1 MVAVLVR
8 IGENRVSVRP
18 TGAEGSMATRR
29 EISDPTD
36 RQPSTFQ
43 DPQTSKGLNQLFLK
57 TVYLCQARRI
67 FLIADTATVFNRF
80 TPNT

>member
-1 MVAVLVR
+1 
-8 IGENRVSVRP
+8 
-18 TGAEGSMATRR
+18 MATRR

>member
-1 MVAVLVR
+1 
-8 IGENRVSVRP
+8 
-18 TGAEGSMATRR
+18 MATRR

-67 FLIADTATVFNRF
+67 FLIADTRQPFLIVLALHLTLRSHHYRNIELSIFTRPTATN
-80 TPNT
+80 